1 MQQCKQQCSAR
12 CPSGGVTWTM
22 VGGPCRIGGTGP
34 QGWDSAAPRPR
45 RGMRETG
52 VRFDMEGGAG
62 RQKITVGRVKG
73 MWSQRERSADG
84 GMGLR
89 SEKGASPHSV

>member
-22 VGGPCRIGGTGP
+22 VGGPCRIRGTGP
-34 QGWDSAAPRPR
+34 QGWDSAAPRPHK
-45 RGMRETG
+45 GTRETG
-52 VRFDMEGGAG
+52 VGFGMEGGAG

-73 MWSQRERSADG
+73 MWSHRERSADG
-84 GMGLR
+84 GMGLW

>member
-1 MQQCKQQCSAR
+1 
-12 CPSGGVTWTM
+12 M
-22 VGGPCRIGGTGP
+22 VGGPCRTGGTGP

-52 VRFDMEGGAG
+52 VGFDMEGGAG
-62 RQKITVGRVKG
+62 GQKITVGRVKG

-89 SEKGASPHSV
+89 SEKVRLV